1 MITITRRQ
9 ARRLRGVLRRH
20 TLGIPHRG
28 PVSPFVLHARGAELR
43 AFHRCGAVAIEFV
56 DSIAP
61 GSHESI
67 ALPLDALAEFEGRDD
82 SPVTLETL
90 APDRTCV
97 RWTDRGVP
105 QSRAYAV
112 QSLDAIEPSPEP
124 PTSWATIPAEILK
137 TLAEASETASED
149 SARYALGCIRLGGET
164 GAVAAT
170 DGRQL
175 LIHGGFRFPWTDEVL
190 IRRSPL
196 FACPGLPRDQPVEV
210 GRTGSHV
217 VLKVGPWTLFLEI
230 QTEGRFPDLG
240 RVVPAPATAATRLK
254 LDPDDARFLG
264 AALDRLP
271 GAAESHAPV
280 VLELNGK
287 AAVRARGAD
296 QAQATELVLARSTYS
311 GAPVR
316 LDTNRKFLSRALR
329 LGFSEI
335 EIVDAESPVVCRGRD
350 LVFCWQPLSKDEA
363 ADPIA
368 DASHVYSIISIDP
381 TAVEAA
387 VATTMRTTVSEPRE
401 STESHEPIR
410 VPAAAETQEPAGL
423 AALIREAE
431 SLHQTLTDAR
441 ARAARVAAALRRH
454 RRRERLVDATLASLR
469 ALKLQDVVG

>member
-196 FACPGLPRDQPVEV
+196 FACPGLPRDQPLEI
-210 GRTGSHV
+210 GRTSSHV
-217 VLKVGPWTLFLEI
+217 VLRVGPWTLFLEI
-230 QTEGRFPDLG
+230 LTEGRYPDLG
-240 RVVPAPATAATRLK
+240 RVVPDPAAAATRLT
-254 LDPDDARFLG
+254 LDPEDARFLE

-271 GAAESHAPV
+271 GAAEPHAPV
-280 VLELNGK
+280 ALELNGK

-296 QAQATELVLARSTYS
+296 QAQATELVLARSAYS

-316 LDTNRKFLSRALR
+316 LNTNRKFLSRALR

-363 ADPIA
+363 PTPGD
-368 DASHVYSIISIDP
+368 DAHVESIPSI
-381 TAVEAA
+381 TSTSVEAD
-387 VATTMRTTVSEPRE
+387 VATTMRTTVSEQSE
-401 STESHEPIR
+401 STDRHESIR
-410 VPAAAETQEPAGL
+410 VAAASEAQEPAGL

-431 SLHQTLTDAR
+431 SLHQALTETR
-441 ARAARVAAALRRH
+441 ARAARLAAALRRH